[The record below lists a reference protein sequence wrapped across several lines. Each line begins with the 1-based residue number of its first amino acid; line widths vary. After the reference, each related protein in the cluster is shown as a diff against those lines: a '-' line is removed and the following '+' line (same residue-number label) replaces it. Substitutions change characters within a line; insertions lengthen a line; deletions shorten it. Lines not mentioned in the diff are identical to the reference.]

1 MNKKMVVLTGSF
13 NPITKAHRLILEN
26 AINKVNADLG
36 LLVIVSDDYLN
47 NKIVLKRKDKR
58 PFIISED
65 IRKEMIEALNSE
77 FPNIKYGGIELGGSS
92 PSTVKTLK
100 KIQRQY
106 KDYELYFSIGADKLK
121 GFSHWN
127 DIESFFSKLNL
138 IVYPRDGFNIQEI
151 INNDDLLTR
160 IKDKII
166 VLDDIKDAKGISS
179 TKLRERFFNN
189 LDYKDLMDNGP
200 YEVFSK
206 LNPSDYKEITAEQII
221 KVNILYG
228 GRFGGNAARKEVYKE
243 NTRLFKNWDI
253 KLLGNREEKILN
265 TKVYTH
271 EFKVDSS
278 NNYET
283 KYKCE
288 NIDCVDLASKMIGDG
303 LNPAI
308 LNLASNKRPCG
319 GYNDGTSAQEEALCQ
334 MSTLSQSLYQFASPK
349 YMYFKDANVNHI
361 PNVYPMDINFGG
373 IYSPNVCFFRNN
385 LSKYYSLR
393 EQSFECS
400 VITVASLSNRETNEY
415 TNDESKYFD
424 NDGYLTNEGKE
435 IEKNK
440 IRTIY
445 RIALDNNHDSIVLGA
460 FGCGVYN
467 LKSEEVSKL
476 FKEILEETEFKNK
489 FKVIAFA
496 IYEGQG
502 SKRKV
507 VGRNGKFKPFYD
519 IFDK

>member
-65 IRKEMIEALNSE
+65 IRKEMIESLNNE
-77 FPNIKYGGIELGGSS
+77 FPNIKYGGIELGGAS

-100 KIQRQY
+100 KIQKQY
-106 KDYELYFSIGADKLK
+106 KEYELYFSIGADKLK

-127 DIESFFSKLNL
+127 DIESLFSKLNL

-151 INNDDLLTR
+151 IDNDALLTK

-206 LNPSDYKEITAEQII
+206 LNPSDYKEITAEQIM
-221 KVNILYG
+221 KANILYG

-243 NTRLFKNWDI
+243 NTRLFNNWNT
-253 KLLGNREEKILN
+253 KLLGNRDDKILN

-271 EFKVDSS
+271 EFKVISD

-283 KYKCE
+283 KYGCE
-288 NIDCVDLASKMIGDG
+288 NIDCVDLAQRMISEG

-319 GYNDGTSAQEEALCQ
+319 GYNDGASAQEESLCQ

-349 YMYFKDANVNHI
+349 YKYFKDANVNHI

-393 EQSFECS
+393 EQPFECS

-415 TNDESKYFD
+415 TDDESKYFD

-519 IFDK
+519 MFSK